1 MVEKTPDIKKEDKDS
16 EKSSKKLGFSSSR
29 LELKKTI
36 GGGTVRQ
43 SFSHGRTKSVS
54 VEVKKVR
61 TYKAYDTSKRDAKNK
76 SDNKDMQLSDL
87 EKEAR
92 LKAINNSIKMKEI
105 DEKEKKEELID
116 KPQNNNQSD
125 ITNTKKVASKINDI
139 KNQTINDVIPT
150 PIKESDSDK
159 SIRLRKEEEAEERKK
174 NTKKQLSLGRDFG
187 RRRQKKL
194 SINQAFEDEERQ
206 RSLASM
212 RRAREREKKVN
223 AGGGSEATKKI
234 IREVTIPEM
243 ITVQELANRMATRSS
258 EVIKSLMKNG
268 VLATAN
274 QTIDGDT
281 AELVVIEFGHTVK
294 RVADADVEIGLEI
307 IDDSSKGE
315 KRPPVV
321 TVMGHVDHGKTSL
334 LDAIRST
341 DIVSRESGGITQ
353 HIGAYQIETPDD
365 QLITFIDTPGHAAFS
380 AMRARGANITDIV
393 VLVVAADDSVMPQTI
408 EAIQHALEAKAPI
421 VLAINKIDTPGSN
434 PQKVKQ
440 DLLQHNVITEDVGGE
455 VVSVE
460 VSALKKTNIDD
471 LLSAINLQAELLEL
485 KAVKKGE
492 ASGVVVESR
501 IDAGRGVV
509 ATLLVSRGTLKIG
522 DIVVAGANWGR
533 VKALLNYNGTKKSE
547 AIPSE
552 PVEILGLNSVPQAGD
567 QFAVVKSEARAREV
581 SEYRQGLA
589 QKNNPLSSR
598 STVTNVD
605 QMLTQIKQGERKA
618 LPIILKTDVNG
629 SMEAISAAVSDLQN
643 DEVTSQIILS
653 GVGALN
659 ESDIMLAVSSGAIVI
674 AFNVRADAPAK
685 RIAKQNNIEIKY
697 YSIIYEILDDIKNL
711 LSGLMAP
718 IETEK
723 FLGYA
728 KIKKVFKITKVGKI
742 AGCEVTEGVVKK
754 NIKVRLLRENV
765 VIHEGDLA
773 TLKHHQKEVDEVKEG
788 TECGMSLANYED
800 IKEGDLIECFEIKT
814 EIPTLK

>member
-1 MVEKTPDIKKEDKDS
+1 MVEKTPDTKKE
-16 EKSSKKLGFSSSR
+16 EQNNKSSKKLGFSSPR

-61 TYKAYDTSKRDAKNK
+61 SYKAYDATKEAQINNSN
-76 SDNKDMQLSDL
+76 NKDRGLS
-87 EKEAR
+87 EEETEAR
-92 LKAINNSIKMKEI
+92 LKAINNSIKKKESILEEQTEEINKETNKVSEENKKESKKESNIKEKEI
-105 DEKEKKEELID
+105 
-116 KPQNNNQSD
+116 
-125 ITNTKKVASKINDI
+125 ND
-139 KNQTINDVIPT
+139 TIPA
-150 PIKESDSDK
+150 PLKESDSDK
-159 SIRLRKEEEAEERKK
+159 SIRLRKEEEAEEKK
-174 NTKKQLSLGRDFG
+174 KSTKKQLSLGRDFG
-187 RRRQKKL
+187 KRRQKKL
-194 SINQAFEDEERQ
+194 SINQAFEDEDRQ
-206 RSLASM
+206 RSLASV
-212 RRAREREKKVN
+212 RRAREREKRVN
-223 AGGGSEATKKI
+223 AGGGAEATKKI
-234 IREVTIPEM
+234 IREVTIPEV
-243 ITVQELANRMATRSS
+243 ISVQELANRMATRSS
-258 EVIKSLMKNG
+258 EVVKSLMKNG
-268 VLATAN
+268 VLATAT

-294 RVADADVEIGLEI
+294 RVSDADVEIGLETVT
-307 IDDSSKGE
+307 DSSEGD

-341 DIVSRESGGITQ
+341 DIVSKESGGITQ
-353 HIGAYQIETPDD
+353 HIGAYQIETKDK
-365 QLITFIDTPGHAAFS
+365 QIITFIDTPGHAAFS

-434 PQKVKQ
+434 PLKVKQ

-455 VVSVE
+455 VVAVE
-460 VSALKKTNIDD
+460 VSALKKTNIDE
-471 LLSAINLQAELLEL
+471 LLSVINLQSELLEL
-485 KAVKKGE
+485 KAVKEGD

-501 IDAGRGVV
+501 VDAGRGVV

-533 VKALLNYNGTKKSE
+533 VKALLDYKGDRRKF
-547 AIPSE
+547 AVPSE

-567 QFAVVKSEARAREV
+567 QFAVVKSESRAREV
-581 SEYRQGLA
+581 SEYRQSLA
-589 QKNNPLSSR
+589 QKNNPLTAR
-598 STVTNVD
+598 ATVTNVD
-605 QMLTQIKQGERKA
+605 QMLTQIKQGQRKA

-629 SMEAISAAVSDLQN
+629 SMEAISAALRDLQN

-659 ESDIMLAVSSGAIVI
+659 ESDIMLAVSSGAIVV

-685 RIAKQNNIEIKY
+685 KIAKQHNIEIKY
-697 YSIIYEILDDIKNL
+697 YSIIYTILDDIKNL

-718 IETEK
+718 IESEV

-728 KIKKVFKITKVGKI
+728 KIKKVFKITKIGKI
-742 AGCEVTEGVVKK
+742 AGCEITEGVVKK

-765 VIHEGDLA
+765 VIHEGDLS

-788 TECGMSLANYED
+788 MECGMALENYED